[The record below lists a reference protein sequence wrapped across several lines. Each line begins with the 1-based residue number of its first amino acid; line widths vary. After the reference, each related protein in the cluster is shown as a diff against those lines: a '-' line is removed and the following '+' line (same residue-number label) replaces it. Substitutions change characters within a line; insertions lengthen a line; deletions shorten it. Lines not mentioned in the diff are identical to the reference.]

1 MGKQLNLQDSLLN
14 FLRKNKVSVI
24 FNLIGGEKLEGVVK
38 GFDNFVVVMKDV
50 DQKMIYKHAISYLTT
65 TQEIDDIIIG

>member
-50 DQKMIYKHAISYLTT
+50 DQKMIYKHAILYLTT